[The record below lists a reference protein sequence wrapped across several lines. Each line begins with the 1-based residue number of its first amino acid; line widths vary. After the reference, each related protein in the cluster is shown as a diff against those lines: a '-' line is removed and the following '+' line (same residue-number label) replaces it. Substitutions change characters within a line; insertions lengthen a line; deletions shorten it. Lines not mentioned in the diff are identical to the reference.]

1 VQLVEEKTGRVRTA
15 TWERVAGHF
24 RAVVP
29 QGRYTIRQG
38 AEHTSLLALS
48 AGSYRVDL
56 RKGNAVD
63 LTAQVRTAGP
73 QDVVV
78 QLEVEGSGP
87 HRFTLRVDNL
97 SLREPAEQEVR
108 LKQGRKEAVTWHVR
122 IANARTPWV
131 GVVVQDGDMEKRTE
145 VTGVAT
151 GH

>member
-1 VQLVEEKTGRVRTA
+1 VQTAAWQRT
-15 TWERVAGHF
+15 AGHF

-38 AEHTSLLALS
+38 AEHTSLVALS
-48 AGSYRVDL
+48 AGSYNVDL
-56 RKGNAVD
+56 RKGSAVD
-63 LTAQVRTAGP
+63 LTAQVRTTGP

-78 QLEVEGSGP
+78 QLEAEGSGP
-87 HRFTLRVDNL
+87 HRFTLRSDNL

-108 LKQGRKEAVTWHVR
+108 LEHGRKEAVTWHAR
-122 IANARTPWV
+122 IANVRRPWV

>member
-1 VQLVEEKTGRVRTA
+1 
-15 TWERVAGHF
+15 
-24 RAVVP
+24 
-29 QGRYTIRQG
+29 
-38 AEHTSLLALS
+38 
-48 AGSYRVDL
+48 
-56 RKGNAVD
+56 
-63 LTAQVRTAGP
+63 
-73 QDVVV
+73 V

-108 LKQGRKEAVTWHVR
+108 LKHGRKEAVTWHVR